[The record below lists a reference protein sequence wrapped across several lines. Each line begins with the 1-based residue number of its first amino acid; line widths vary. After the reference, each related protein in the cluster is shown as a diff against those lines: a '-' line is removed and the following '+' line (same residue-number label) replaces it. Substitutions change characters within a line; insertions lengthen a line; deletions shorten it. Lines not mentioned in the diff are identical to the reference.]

1 MSGPTQ
7 HIPFNYEGSKAVFG
21 VKVAVFLLSGFS
33 IPFAASYYQMYV
45 QNILCHVGLTVVTF
59 SVGKLL
65 EAHRYA
71 KAGLVDL
78 AFA

>member
-33 IPFAASYYQMYV
+33 IPFVASYYQMYV
-45 QNILCHVGLTVVTF
+45 QNIWLLASCRTYRCNFF
-59 SVGKLL
+59 S
-65 EAHRYA
+65 R
-71 KAGLVDL
+71 KAAGG
-78 AFA
+78 A